1 MSDRELQARFDFNES
16 DLHSNRNGRL
26 SQRQGEKIVTDAKK
40 ARPMSIG
47 CGTGLLLIAAI
58 FPIVFIP
65 MMWETR
71 EQIIA
76 LLGIGCGVL
85 VWVVVWGG
93 IGVSLIRGAFK
104 PPSLDLA
111 SVSGPVN
118 IVGVERRTSGKNPST
133 YTAYELRVGDQ
144 SFDVDAELGNL
155 IMQGEQYAIYYIRDS
170 DKIMSLERL
179 G

>member
-1 MSDRELQARFDFNES
+1 M
-16 DLHSNRNGRL
+16 
-26 SQRQGEKIVTDAKK
+26 
-40 ARPMSIG
+40 
-47 CGTGLLLIAAI
+47 LLIASI

-71 EQIIA
+71 EQIVP

-93 IGVSLIRGAFK
+93 IGIALIRGAFK
-104 PPSLDLA
+104 PPSLELA

-118 IVGVERRTSGKNPST
+118 IVGVERRTGGNNSST

-144 SFDVDAELGNL
+144 SFDVDAELGNH
-155 IMQGEQYAIYYIRDS
+155 IMQGDQYAIYYIKDTE
-170 DKIMSLERL
+170 KIISLERL